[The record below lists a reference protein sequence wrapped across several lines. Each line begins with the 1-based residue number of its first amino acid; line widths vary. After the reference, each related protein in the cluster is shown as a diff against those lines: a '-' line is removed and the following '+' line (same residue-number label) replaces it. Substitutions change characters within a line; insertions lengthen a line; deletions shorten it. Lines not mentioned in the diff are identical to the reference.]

1 MNHTHLPVTVKTRLG
16 FDKSTMNAVE
26 LGKAAQSL
34 GLRWMC
40 VHGRTREQQY
50 SGQADYAAIARVREQ
65 LSIPVLANGDVF
77 APEDAKRI
85 LRETGCS
92 GLMIGRGAM
101 GDPWLFRGAREALDG
116 RPSRRLRPGSAS
128 IRLCSIW
135 NGWWAT
141 KAPGRACWKCASI
154 WATTSAA
161 CAGPRPCGGS

>member
-77 APEDAKRI
+77 AP
-85 LRETGCS
+85 G
-92 GLMIGRGAM
+92 G
-101 GDPWLFRGAREALDG
+101 REAH
-116 RPSRRLRPGSAS
+116 PGGKPAVP
-128 IRLCSIW
+128 
-135 NGWWAT
+135 A
-141 KAPGRACWKCASI
+141 
-154 WATTSAA
+154 
-161 CAGPRPCGGS
+161 